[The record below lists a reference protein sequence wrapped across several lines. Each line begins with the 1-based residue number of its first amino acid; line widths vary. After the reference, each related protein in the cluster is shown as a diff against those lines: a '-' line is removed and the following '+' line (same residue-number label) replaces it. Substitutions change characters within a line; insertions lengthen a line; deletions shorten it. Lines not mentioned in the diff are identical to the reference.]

1 MVRTL
6 FLVAGLQLFGSM
18 VVAND
23 DVTKLLDK
31 LVEVTEPGFGY
42 SGYFSGSE
50 FLPYADTEQMGTL
63 VLGAT
68 RRSRSEALREIV
80 AKGAEAVPTLL
91 KHMSDDRKIKMKPLS
106 GMMWMDFSD
115 EYDFNR
121 QTRKKV
127 PESVNRDDFGEG
139 VKHPDSHA
147 ITVGDLCFVALGQ
160 IANRRF
166 SATRY
171 QPTGGLIVNSP
182 TYSKRLRNVI
192 LDDWNEFTVEKH
204 KKLLVEDFK
213 QPDYEDRRTGA
224 YLRLAFYYPNTVEP
238 LVLEEL
244 EKPTFDVFKIVELC
258 RERLYKTDDPS
269 KRKQLYDQFIQEHG
283 DTFTVGI
290 EDQLF
295 GDLDTLEAHE
305 EGRLSPRLTSF
316 GTQPRELLIQLFSKP
331 ADVKSTDRPHVESAS
346 ESERAR
352 FIKTLTHDKSKKVGD
367 VVRQIFETNSE
378 DDYLA
383 PACLLCLANRGY
395 DSFLVKQ
402 LEKIEITNV
411 KTNYLHL
418 QYLESIS
425 KSKDEAV
432 QKKLLQILQTTKND
446 QYLVTAL
453 SGLGDVDDAI
463 LLPVVTK
470 LIDGLPDETKQGEG
484 SLQLIAERSP
494 ESAEDVF
501 KRFLESGNPDRAETM
516 CRVLWYGKPLAK
528 VVLAPLLDDKRAL
541 KGFTS
546 PMRVCDRAAQ
556 AISHT
561 TKKIKFDSDWSRAT
575 KDSAIEKLKTYCEES
590 TK

>member
-1 MVRTL
+1 M
-6 FLVAGLQLFGSM
+6 
-18 VVAND
+18 
-23 DVTKLLDK
+23 
-31 LVEVTEPGFGY
+31 
-42 SGYFSGSE
+42 
-50 FLPYADTEQMGTL
+50 
-63 VLGAT
+63 
-68 RRSRSEALREIV
+68 
-80 AKGAEAVPTLL
+80 
-91 KHMSDDRKIKMKPLS
+91 
-106 GMMWMDFSD
+106 
-115 EYDFNR
+115 
-121 QTRKKV
+121 
-127 PESVNRDDFGEG
+127 
-139 VKHPDSHA
+139 
-147 ITVGDLCFVALGQ
+147 
-160 IANRRF
+160 
-166 SATRY
+166 
-171 QPTGGLIVNSP
+171 
-182 TYSKRLRNVI
+182 
-192 LDDWNEFTVEKH
+192 
-204 KKLLVEDFK
+204 
-213 QPDYEDRRTGA
+213 
-224 YLRLAFYYPNTVEP
+224 
-238 LVLEEL
+238 
-244 EKPTFDVFKIVELC
+244 
-258 RERLYKTDDPS
+258 
-269 KRKQLYDQFIQEHG
+269 
-283 DTFTVGI
+283 GI

-295 GDLDTLEAHE
+295 RDLDTLEAHE
-305 EGRLSPRLTSF
+305 ESRISPPLTEF

-331 ADVKSTDRPHVESAS
+331 AGVKSTDRPHVESAS
-346 ESERAR
+346 ELERAR
-352 FIKTLTHDKSKKVGD
+352 LIETLTHDKSKKVGD
-367 VVRQIFETNSE
+367 VVRKIFETHSE

-383 PACLLCLANRGY
+383 PKCLLCLANRGY

-402 LEKIEITNV
+402 LEKIEMTNV

-484 SLQLIAERSP
+484 LLQLIAERFP

>member
-1 MVRTL
+1 MPV
-6 FLVAGLQLFGSM
+6 G
-18 VVAND
+18 
-23 DVTKLLDK
+23 
-31 LVEVTEPGFGY
+31 
-42 SGYFSGSE
+42 
-50 FLPYADTEQMGTL
+50 
-63 VLGAT
+63 
-68 RRSRSEALREIV
+68 
-80 AKGAEAVPTLL
+80 
-91 KHMSDDRKIKMKPLS
+91 
-106 GMMWMDFSD
+106 
-115 EYDFNR
+115 
-121 QTRKKV
+121 
-127 PESVNRDDFGEG
+127 VNRDDFGGDE
-139 VKHPDSHA
+139 KHPDSHA

-160 IANRRF
+160 IVNRRF

-182 TYSKRLRNVI
+182 TYSKRLRDVI
-192 LDDWNEFTVEKH
+192 LEDWKEFTVEKH
-204 KKLLVEDFK
+204 KKFLVEDFTR
-213 QPDYEDRRTGA
+213 PDHEGRRTGA
-224 YLRLAFYYPNTVEP
+224 YLRLAFYYPETVEP

-244 EKPTFDVFKIVELC
+244 EKPTFDVFKIEELC

-283 DTFTVGI
+283 DTFRVGI

-295 GDLDTLEAHE
+295 GDLYTLEAHE
-305 EGRLSPRLTSF
+305 EGRISPPLTRFS
-316 GTQPRELLIQLFSKP
+316 TQPRELLIQLFSKP
-331 ADVKSTDRPHVESAS
+331 AGVKSTDRPHVESAS

-352 FIKTLTHDKSKKVGD
+352 FIKTLTHDKSKKIGD
-367 VVRQIFETNSE
+367 VVQQIFEANSE

-432 QKKLLQILQTTKND
+432 QNKLLQILQTTKND

-463 LLPVVTK
+463 LLPLVTK
-470 LIDGLPDETKQGEG
+470 LIDGLPDETKQGEEL
-484 SLQLIAERSP
+484 LQLIAERFP

-561 TKKIKFDSDWSRAT
+561 TKQIKFDSDWSRAT